1 MCQLCSQHVCV
12 CNAVIGAIAC
22 AGAITCLGA
31 GAVKGAG
38 VGVDAGAGSSVAIDQ
53 FLTFGWLQC
62 SSPSCQVTQAITLC
76 LFVIADPV
84 RSCKG

>member
-1 MCQLCSQHVCV
+1 MCRLSSQHVCV

-22 AGAITCLGA
+22 AGE
-31 GAVKGAG
+31 VKGVG

-62 SSPSCQVTQAITLC
+62 SSPSWQVPQAIIMC
-76 LFVIADPV
+76 LFVIAVPI